1 VICNRSGRTERHSR
15 HCQTH
20 VLPPPN
26 GTLLSLAAHGIPA
39 AESNVCVLNR
49 AMNAAGSCLSS
60 ATRHWWLVASDRS
73 RLTVRCHSLRLARVC
88 VSVSVC
94 VCVCVC
100 VCVSAYDCCSRS
112 LSSGINSLLSAVLL
126 QMAPTIFELALVC
139 SVLVC
144 SRVRSRFSTSTL
156 TDCAANRHTTAAPT
170 TLPSPSPPSEHTP
183 PSRWLSRNGGA
194 NQLHS
199 TRQSQSALS
208 V

>member
-1 VICNRSGRTERHSR
+1 MVHYFLLPRMESQQPNRMRVCAEPCHERSWILPFICNETLVACRERSIEAHGK
-15 HCQTH
+15 
-20 VLPPPN
+20 
-26 GTLLSLAAHGIPA
+26 LSLLTSHT
-39 AESNVCVLNR
+39 SVCE
-49 AMNAAGSCLSS
+49 
-60 ATRHWWLVASDRS
+60 
-73 RLTVRCHSLRLARVC
+73 RVC
-88 VSVSVC
+88 E
-94 VCVCVC
+94 
-100 VCVSAYDCCSRS
+100 CVSAYDCCSRS